1 MGKDYYKIL
10 GVDKNASQDDI
21 KKFFRKMAHQ
31 YHPDKKGGDEAKF
44 KEINEAYQVLGNPE
58 KRAQYDKFG
67 SSFEHAQA
75 GGGFSG
81 FEGFRDFSGF
91 TNGFDMG
98 FDDLNDMF
106 GNIGDI
112 FGFGGGNRKTR
123 ARKGGD
129 IQIDLTIE
137 FSEAVFGAEK
147 EISFKKRIICDR
159 CNGNGAEPGSKVETC
174 KTCGGA
180 GRVMRVQRTILGNI
194 QTQTVCPDCGGE
206 GKKYS
211 QKCSKCAGLGVAQDI
226 IKIKVKIPAGI
237 DNNETIRLSGYGEA
251 GIKGAPAGDLYVKIK
266 VNPDY
271 RFKREGYDIIY
282 RAEIT
287 VAQAALGDKIKIP
300 TVDGDV
306 KLKIPEGTQ
315 SGKVFRLSGR
325 GVPRLRGRG
334 RGDQLVEVVVK
345 IPTSL
350 TREQKRK
357 LEELGI

>member
-1 MGKDYYKIL
+1 MSKDYYKIL

-21 KKFFRKMAHQ
+21 KKAFRKMAHQ

-44 KEINEAYQVLGNPE
+44 KELNEAYQVIGNPQ

-81 FEGFRDFSGF
+81 FDGFRDFSGY
-91 TNGFDMG
+91 TNGFNMD
-98 FDDLNDMF
+98 FDDLSEMF
-106 GNIGDI
+106 GGIGDI
-112 FGFGGGNRKTR
+112 FGFGGGGRKGR

-129 IQIDLTIE
+129 IQIDIAIE
-137 FSEAVFGAEK
+137 FSEAVFGVEK
-147 EISFKKRIICDR
+147 EISFKKRMSCDR
-159 CNGNGAEPGSKVETC
+159 CGGAGAEPGSKIETC

-180 GRVMRVQRTILGNI
+180 GRVMRVQRTILGNM

-211 QKCSKCAGLGVAQDI
+211 QKCSKCGGSGVVQDI
-226 IKIKVKIPAGI
+226 TKIKVKIPAGI

-266 VNPDY
+266 ANPDY

-287 VAQAALGDKIKIP
+287 VAQAALGDKITVP

-325 GVPRLRGRG
+325 GVTRLRGRG
-334 RGDQLVEVVVK
+334 RGDQLVEVIVK
-345 IPTSL
+345 IPTNL
-350 TREQKRK
+350 TREQKNK

>member
-1 MGKDYYKIL
+1 MPKDYYKIL
-10 GVDKNASQDDI
+10 GVDKNASQDEI
-21 KKFFRKMAHQ
+21 KKAFRKMAHQ
-31 YHPDKKGGDEAKF
+31 HHPDKKGGDEAKF
-44 KEINEAYQVLGNPE
+44 KEVNEAYQVLGNLQ

-91 TNGFDMG
+91 TNGFDIN
-98 FDDLNDMF
+98 FDDLNDIF
-106 GNIGDI
+106 SGIGDV
-112 FGFGGGNRKTR
+112 FGFGGGNRKAR

-129 IQIDLTIE
+129 IQIDITIE
-137 FSEAVFGAEK
+137 FSEAVFGTEK
-147 EISFKKRIICDR
+147 EISFKKKVVCDK
-159 CNGNGAEPGSKVETC
+159 CAGGGAEPGSKMEIC
-174 KTCGGA
+174 KTCGGL
-180 GRVMRVQRTILGNI
+180 GRVMRAQRTILGNI
-194 QTQTVCPDCGGE
+194 QTQTACPDCGGE
-206 GKKYS
+206 GKNYS
-211 QKCSKCAGLGVAQDI
+211 QKCSKCGGFGVIQDI
-226 IKIKVKIPAGI
+226 TKIKVKIPAGV

-251 GIKGAPAGDLYVKIK
+251 GLKGAPAGDLFIRIK
-266 VNPDY
+266 VNQDS
-271 RFKREGYDIIY
+271 RFRREGYDIFY
-282 RAEIT
+282 QVEISIK
-287 VAQAALGDKIKIP
+287 QAVLGDKIEIP
-300 TVDGDV
+300 TVDGDI

-334 RGDQLVEVVVK
+334 RGDQLVEVIVK